1 MKIGLIPISSDE
13 SKRALELNFLNEV
26 KSYLEK
32 KGFHSEEVKESEKY
46 DFNIF
51 IVVTGGSEKK
61 FLDLHKKLRP
71 PYFFI
76 ANKYNNSLPATM
88 EIIAYLKGEG
98 KVFLWDKKS
107 EKKDLLRALNVLS
120 IKEKIFGKKIGLI
133 GNPSYWLI
141 SSTPEFKYVKERFGI
156 EIVNYPI
163 EEIIERFNKEEIDSE
178 VDDAIKNL
186 KKRAIELK
194 DIDEEDIK
202 KAFKFYK
209 LLKDVVIKNNF
220 DAISVECFR
229 IIKPLDTTGCLAL
242 SLLTSEN
249 IISGCE
255 GDIPSTL
262 TMYIVNKLTNKHPFM
277 ANIASIEREGE
288 KTTDLIL
295 AHCTVP
301 ISLVNSYLL
310 TTHFETGKGVGIKGF
325 FNKEVGTLVRI
336 GGEKLDKIFFSRAKI
351 LDNLRENFMCRTQIK
366 VKVNAK
372 FDYFIKY
379 PLGNHHIFIPGDY
392 TEELEMLSKIFNL
405 SYYSPQSL
413 KD

>member
-13 SKRALELNFLNEV
+13 SRRPLEIKFLNEV
-26 KSYLEK
+26 KFFLEK
-32 KGFHSEEVKESEKY
+32 KGYFSEEYKESESY

-61 FLDLHKKLRP
+61 FLDLHKKINP
-71 PYFFI
+71 PYLFI

-88 EIIAYLKGEG
+88 EIIAYLKGDG

-107 EKKDLLRALNVLS
+107 EKRDLLRILNVLS
-120 IKEKIFGKKIGLI
+120 IKDKIKDKKIGLI

-141 SSTPEFKYVKERFGI
+141 SSTPDFKYVKERFGI

-163 EEIIERFNKEEIDSE
+163 EILIERYKKEEINGEIDEILKNIKRKAVELKNINE
-178 VDDAIKNL
+178 VDLRKAI
-186 KKRAIELK
+186 
-194 DIDEEDIK
+194 
-202 KAFKFYK
+202 KFYK
-209 LLKDVVIKNNF
+209 LVKEIAIENSF

-229 IIKPLDTTGCLAL
+229 IINPLDTTGCLAL

-255 GDIPSTL
+255 GDIPSTI
-262 TMYIVNKLTNKHPFM
+262 TMYIMNKLTQKPPFM

-288 KTTDLIL
+288 KTSDIVL

-301 ISLVNSYLL
+301 ISLVNSYSL

-336 GGEKLDKIFFSRAKI
+336 GGEALQEIFYSRAKI
-351 LDNLRENFMCRTQIK
+351 IDNLREDFMCRTQIRI
-366 VKVNAK
+366 KVNAK
-372 FDYFIKY
+372 STYFLKN
-379 PLGNHHIFIPGDY
+379 PLGNHHIFVPGDY
-392 TEELEMLSKIFNL
+392 TEELEIFSKIFNL
-405 SYYSPQSL
+405 SFHSPS
-413 KD
+413 